1 LGEFLDNINQTQN
14 KKNKKLW
21 LTQLKI
27 KLKYAE
33 KVIQPISKCKKIIK
47 PTQNQKLKFV
57 KKCIFCIFEFDFEL
71 VKSLFLHFK
80 IG

>member
-1 LGEFLDNINQTQN
+1 LNSWVTKSNPNQKTQ
-14 KKNKKLW
+14 KFW

-33 KVIQPISKCKKIIK
+33 KMIQ
-47 PTQNQKLKFV
+47 PTQNQKLKYV
-57 KKCIFCIFEFDFEL
+57 KKCIFCIFEIDLEL